1 MKFNRVLVIVLD
13 SVGVGEMPD
22 AAAYGDA
29 GANTLGHTAAAA
41 GGLTMPHMGRLGL
54 GNLTDVAGVP
64 PVANPAGVV
73 GRAALAAPNKDT
85 TSGHWEMMTCV
96 LPTKLNTFPDGF
108 PPEIIAAF
116 CREAGVDG
124 VLGNCVASGT
134 EVIAAFGD
142 EHIRTGRPIVYTSAD
157 SVFQVAAHEE
167 AFGLERLYAVCEA
180 ARRILAG
187 PWEVGRVIARPFVG
201 TSGAYKRTSNRHDY
215 SLLPPMPTVCDRLT
229 EAGIPVLG
237 IGKIQDIFAG
247 RGVPRNHKT
256 KDNADGIAR
265 TLQALDE
272 EKAGFI
278 FTNLVDFD
286 MVYGHR
292 QDAPGYARCLEEF
305 DAALPSIMAKITERD
320 LLVICAD
327 HGNDPTDSHTDHC
340 REYCPVVCWHPRI
353 RGGSIGTRSSL
364 ADIGATIAE
373 NFGVTP
379 SAGSSFLAH
388 L

>member
-1 MKFNRVLVIVLD
+1 MVLD
-13 SVGVGEMPD
+13 SVGIGEMPD
-22 AAAYGDA
+22 AAEYGDA
-29 GANTLGHTAAAA
+29 GSNTLAHTAAAV
-41 GGLTMPHMGRLGL
+41 GGLRMPNMGRLGL

-64 PVANPAGVV
+64 PVAVPEGVI

-96 LPTKLNTFPDGF
+96 LPTKLNTFPGGF
-108 PPEIIAAF
+108 PPEIIEAF

-124 VLGNCVASGT
+124 VLGNKVASGT
-134 EVIAAFGD
+134 DVITEFGD
-142 EHIRTGRPIVYTSAD
+142 EHCRTGRPIVYTSAD

-167 AFGLERLYAVCEA
+167 TFGLERLYKACEA

-187 PWEVGRVIARPFVG
+187 PWEVGRVIARPFTG
-201 TSGAYKRTSNRHDY
+201 KSGAYKRTSNRHDY
-215 SLLPPMPTVCDRLT
+215 SLFPPVPTVCDRLT

-237 IGKIQDIFAG
+237 VGKIQDIFAG
-247 RGVPRNHKT
+247 RGIPRNHKT
-256 KDNADGIAR
+256 KDNADGIAK
-265 TLQALDE
+265 TLLGLSE
-272 EKAGFI
+272 VKTGFV
-278 FTNLVDFD
+278 FVNLVDFD

-305 DAALPSIMAKITERD
+305 DAALPSLMAALGEGD
-320 LLVICAD
+320 LLILCAD

-340 REYCPVVCWHPRI
+340 REYCPILCWHPRI
-353 RGGSIGTRSSL
+353 ASGHLGTRSSL

-379 SAGSSFLAH
+379 SAGTSFLSH
-388 L
+388 LIA